1 MIRDVTRRGIPRS
14 SPFRLPLTPRARNQR
29 SAPALDTEPSDER
42 TRQNGRRAAIERR
55 ERPRIVRA
63 SKEIRLPT
71 MMTRT
76 TTASVAGRSVAMRR
90 MRRRASTA
98 TRPYCSTNGCTSFL
112 VVDPDTNVA
121 SCPVCGFTRHM
132 H

>member
-1 MIRDVTRRGIPRS
+1 MAPPGAPGQEPINPLRLPTPSRPMSRS
-14 SPFRLPLTPRARNQR
+14 ST
-29 SAPALDTEPSDER
+29 
-42 TRQNGRRAAIERR
+42 GRRAAFERR
-55 ERPRIVRA
+55 ERPRIERA
-63 SKEIRLPT
+63 SKETSYPI

-121 SCPVCGFTRHM
+121 TCPVCGFTRHM

>member
-1 MIRDVTRRGIPRS
+1 MDRSPVVACLVERTAPR
-14 SPFRLPLTPRARNQR
+14 PTPRVRNQHSR
-29 SAPALDTEPSDER
+29 SGSRHRAVDERGPSVKAAAPRRAREAPA
-42 TRQNGRRAAIERR
+42 RRASQQGKIS
-55 ERPRIVRA
+55 PI
-63 SKEIRLPT
+63 S

-98 TRPYCSTNGCTSFL
+98 SRPYCSTNGCTSYL

-121 SCPVCGFTRHM
+121 TCPVCGFTRHM

>member
-1 MIRDVTRRGIPRS
+1 
-14 SPFRLPLTPRARNQR
+14 
-29 SAPALDTEPSDER
+29 
-42 TRQNGRRAAIERR
+42 
-55 ERPRIVRA
+55 
-63 SKEIRLPT
+63 

-112 VVDPDTNVA
+112 IVDPDTNVA
-121 SCPVCGFTRHM
+121 VCPVCGFARQM